1 MNDVKDLVARFDAS
15 LRKDDFARI
24 PDRLS
29 AEDVRRRGHGVIAA
43 LLDAGIAI
51 TEIKRDHIGRTAIEL
66 EHGAII
72 NDDLQRNLVLR
83 IGAQGDRS
91 GSLMAESDD
100 PATVVDQ
107 YVEQVVPRDMDIRQG
122 RDAARRAREAA
133 RAAKL
138 AEENDV
144 IKAYEALPKE
154 MRHGFRTIMDY
165 LSLHEQRTRGPGCI
179 GSGGRIA
186 SGLQRRLQQLES
198 DDMPGP
204 RTFKKS

>member
-138 AEENDV
+138 AEENAV
-144 IKAYEALPKE
+144 IKAYEALPEE

-165 LSLHEQRTRGPGCI
+165 LSLHEQRTRSPGCI
-179 GSGGRIA
+179 GSGGQIA
-186 SGLQRRLQQLES
+186 SGLQRRLRQLES
-198 DDMPGP
+198 DGMPGP